1 MLSKTVFS
9 KGVVCDFLT
18 SLIDG
23 NSDEHTRE
31 VSVIKNDCF
40 FGKTFIELTS
50 KAWDHF
56 VVLAWLPSEKGRKM
70 ILVPGDCS
78 DGELVKEG
86 DVIIGYVKKGIK
98 NY

>member
-1 MLSKTVFS
+1 M
-9 KGVVCDFLT
+9 GC
-18 SLIDG
+18 G
-23 NSDEHTRE
+23 SDSEI
-31 VSVIKNDCF
+31 SVIKNDCF

-86 DVIIGYVKKGIK
+86 DVIIGYVKKLIK
-98 NY
+98 NYNTESYFKDLDNN